1 MDVNEHD
8 RLSNFTHEHKF
19 NTAVLYFTVTVG
31 SSIKSKI
38 NILNESEMVLL
49 SVPEYGLCKSILDK
63 GYPLHYM
70 YVIKFQIK
78 QYWSIILPTKSS
90 A

>member
-8 RLSNFTHEHKF
+8 RLSNFTHEHTF
-19 NTAVLYFTVTVG
+19 NTAVLYFTVGT
-31 SSIKSKI
+31 SIKSNI

-49 SVPEYGLCKSILDK
+49 SVHEYGLCKSILDK
-63 GYPLHYM
+63 GHPLHYM
-70 YVIKFQIK
+70 YVIKFQVK
-78 QYWSIILPTKSS
+78 QYWSIIIPTKPS